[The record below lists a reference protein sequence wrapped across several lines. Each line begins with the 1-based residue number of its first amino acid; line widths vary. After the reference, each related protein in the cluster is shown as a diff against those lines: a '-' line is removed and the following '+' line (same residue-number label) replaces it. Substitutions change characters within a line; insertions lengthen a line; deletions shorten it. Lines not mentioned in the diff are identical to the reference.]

1 MVLYDRLG
9 NRILAGAL
17 LFRPIYGTMVVVTR
31 LDEDW
36 SHTTIWGIVLEG
48 NYSWYFAG
56 REGVYGRRV
65 PGVVGDYEIVGCRNQ

>member
-1 MVLYDRLG
+1 MIYDRLG

-36 SHTTIWGIVLEG
+36 SQTTIWGVVLEG
-48 NYSWYFAG
+48 NYSWFCVDRDG
-56 REGVYGRRV
+56 ISGRRV
-65 PGVVGDYEIVGCRNQ
+65 HGVVGDYEVVGWHHR